1 MESFG
6 KRNIDNNNL
15 DNLSTDLTQETPL
28 SELSMD
34 LTQETPISELSMNL
48 TQETPLSKLS
58 INIIERVKAKRARPK
73 LQMDCIFFN
82 KTVKQY
88 NLIINVYA
96 TGT

>member
-1 MESFG
+1 
-6 KRNIDNNNL
+6 
-15 DNLSTDLTQETPL
+15 
-28 SELSMD
+28 MD
-34 LTQETPISELSMNL
+34 L

>member
-1 MESFG
+1 
-6 KRNIDNNNL
+6 
-15 DNLSTDLTQETPL
+15 
-28 SELSMD
+28 
-34 LTQETPISELSMNL
+34 MNL

>member
-15 DNLSTDLTQETPL
+15 DNLSLD
-28 SELSMD
+28 
-34 LTQETPISELSMNL
+34 L